1 MVDTKQYIK
10 ALRSDNQSIL
20 NKAIA
25 FDRKYHQFVDIQ
37 NRTAKIERLQEGAF
51 DKFLELFSQLPKYE
65 RLNAANKY
73 VKIFG
78 YDLID

>member
-1 MVDTKQYIK
+1 MRLDIILYLIK
-10 ALRSDNQSIL
+10 M
-20 NKAIA
+20 IA
-25 FDRKYHQFVDIQ
+25 FDRKYHQLVDIQ
-37 NRTAKIERLQEGAF
+37 NRTAKIERLQESTF